1 VAVEESEHG
10 RFSVELAVAAGEG
23 VVGDD
28 AAPELAHEGRPHEA
42 RGVIGRMMS
51 PTTSAVS
58 SGGWRGCAMARGA
71 GGLAAKRQ
79 RVWNFGWGATG
90 GLGFGNVTG
99 KPKEKHVA
107 GAHAVAHGPVLY
119 SLPWSFSSS
128 FNNAHCL
135 KKWCPKINWNAS
147 QANLV
152 EFKLERVGKFKYT
165 EC

>member
-99 KPKEKHVA
+99 KPKEMKNVA
-107 GAHAVAHGPVLY
+107 ERMLRPKAPVLY
-119 SLPWSFSSS
+119 SLPCYFSFS
-128 FNNAHCL
+128 F
-135 KKWCPKINWNAS
+135 IN
-147 QANLV
+147 
-152 EFKLERVGKFKYT
+152 
-165 EC
+165 